1 MIVDNPKMY
10 IENWSKYKKYVCN
23 GRIKREDVKSFVYS
37 RIVKHYD
44 LENENNKSYNDFFYS
59 FDERIKEASY
69 VYVEY
74 VTTQTEELKII

>member
-1 MIVDNPKMY
+1 MIVNNPKMY
-10 IENWSKYKKYVCN
+10 IESWDQYKKYVRN
-23 GRIKREDVKSFVYS
+23 GCIKRKDVKSFVYS

-44 LENENNKSYNDFFYS
+44 LEDENNKNYNDFFYS